1 VTRLDELVC
10 STRDLL
16 NTLAAIVKQWPP
28 TLRDACADT
37 TTLRGRLILTMLG
50 GLAEFERHLIVA
62 PSS

>member
-1 VTRLDELVC
+1 VLDARSVEHPGC
-10 STRDLL
+10 HC
-16 NTLAAIVKQWPP
+16 AAKA
-28 TLRDACADT
+28 TYRSLRDACADT